1 MWAQNKYFFGT
12 VDETDLAR
20 SLVLSVARRLAR
32 RLIQSG
38 QLKLFGARAYSSVPG
53 HQKQL
58 LCFLSERRQ
67 FCCTAYKGQT
77 VKSAQLS
84 LNATY

>member
-1 MWAQNKYFFGT
+1 MWVQNKYFFGT
-12 VDETDLAR
+12 VEETTLAR
-20 SLVLSVARRLAR
+20 SLVPSVAQASSQVNSKWPTQTLWCK
-32 RLIQSG
+32 S
-38 QLKLFGARAYSSVPG
+38 YSSVLG

-67 FCCTAYKGQT
+67 FCCTAYNGQT

-84 LNATY
+84 LKATY